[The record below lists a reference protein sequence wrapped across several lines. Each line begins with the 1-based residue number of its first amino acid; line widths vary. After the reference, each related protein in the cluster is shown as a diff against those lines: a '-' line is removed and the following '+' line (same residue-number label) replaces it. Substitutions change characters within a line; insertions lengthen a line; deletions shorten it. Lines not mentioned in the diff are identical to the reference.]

1 MKKTLILAVCSIALI
16 GSTVSNAEVVKK
28 VVTSH
33 HGHVKKVVKHNRWGE
48 KVVKKTK
55 CYHGHCKTVK
65 KLK

>member
-1 MKKTLILAVCSIALI
+1 MREFT
-16 GSTVSNAEVVKK
+16 NKK

-65 KLK
+65 KIK